1 MDAIVTFLTERWPV
15 LAAIIIAVVITIM
28 LCKWYYGRFVQI
40 ETKTEKNEKRLED
53 LPCAQHEKQIYSI
66 RDFLYAKYPKAFG
79 PYMMQKK
86 SPCQLSEEGEHIF
99 EEIGGGS
106 FLEANGQRLMEEME
120 RKGPQTPFDVE
131 LFARTALFDMLSD
144 PAFNEIKRW
153 VYDAPM
159 RKQIIDGVE
168 KEYVVT
174 IEDVVFVI
182 SIPLRD
188 LFLKFHPEL
197 V

>member
-1 MDAIVTFLTERWPV
+1 MDAIVTFLMERWPV

-40 ETKTEKNEKRLED
+40 ETKTEKNEKQLED

-86 SPCQLSEEGEHIF
+86 SPCQLSEEGERIF

-106 FLEANGQRLMEEME
+106 FLEANGQRLIDEME
-120 RKGPQTPFDVE
+120 RKRPQTPFDVE
-131 LFARTALFDMLSD
+131 LFARSALLDMLSD

-159 RKQIIDGVE
+159 RKQIISGVE
-168 KEYVVT
+168 KEYVVS
-174 IEDVVFVI
+174 IDDVIFVL

>member
-1 MDAIVTFLTERWPV
+1 MDAIVTFLMERWPV

-40 ETKTEKNEKRLED
+40 ETKTEKNEKQLED

-66 RDFLYAKYPKAFG
+66 RDYLYAKYPKAFE

-86 SPCQLSEEGEHIF
+86 SPSQLNEEGERIF
-99 EEIGGGS
+99 EELGGAS
-106 FLEANGQRLMEEME
+106 FLEANGPRLMDEME
-120 RKGPQTPFDVE
+120 QKKPQTPFDVE
-131 LFARTALFDMLSD
+131 LFARSVLFDSLSD
-144 PAFNEIKRW
+144 PAFNDIKRW
-153 VYDAPM
+153 VYEAPM
-159 RKQIIDGVE
+159 RKQTIDGVE
-168 KEYVVT
+168 KTYVVS
-174 IEDVVFVI
+174 IDDVVFVL

-188 LFLKFHPEL
+188 LYLKYHPEL